1 MKRQFRY
8 IAAIVFAISAF
19 SCTRYEELDGYV
31 PAPGETVKLTLAA
44 TKGSSKA
51 STDTRVH
58 VGEVKGNTVRYHWTD
73 DDQIGVI
80 PFLADAHPNYV
91 TKESQINPD
100 DNNQAQFEAYITAEG
115 YDTPEVDLLIYYPY
129 NSSMLEGVTGNTGAE
144 FAAQGFTFR
153 LPQEQDQHGYSRDL
167 DFDASQ
173 PRIKW
178 HPSDWALSTYGL
190 AYDLATS
197 NFSSDVE
204 NGQTTAHATGE
215 FQLDHANTYFQF
227 NVYGSQ
233 SLVNPQK
240 HYGDGTW
247 KVTSITVQA
256 GNCEMTIFDGE
267 PVYNFTEPVTIAG
280 TYTFRYDYKE
290 ADFDNV
296 DKNNNNENIKLE
308 SKAGVNSIRV
318 SMHDVQNAPSI
329 GKTAEESVPAFAVI
343 NPMGIK
349 DNETYPN
356 TNCLKVAVTLYQYD
370 EDKNIVG
377 SDIRIRYYNISSL
390 VGTDIAGNYY
400 TIDFEVCDPVESYTD
415 LSEIGTA
422 NCYVIGAPGN
432 YSFDASVAGN
442 GKAPY
447 LNRTM
452 GIDPANLLP
461 QNQTEEDDNYGID
474 WLWASGLS
482 FDDVAKN
489 NSGLSD
495 EEIVKKIINSVSLS
509 GKEGQV
515 SVGLGTGLSTTT
527 LSGNVVLA
535 LYEKKPN
542 GSAGDIVWTW
552 HLWLGKPETQHYHF
566 SATNSKFQYTNED
579 WYMMDRNLGA
589 ESNKLGDPRSTG
601 LYYQSGRKEP
611 IIGFAEKDNAKEWA
625 DGNRITTYA
634 NKKVFDDRAEWT
646 AGMSYSNYNTLRYP
660 MALVS
665 AIPNEDNTSDYH
677 FAWTSSQVA
686 EVYYSTANDT
696 KSIFDPCP
704 PGYRLPT
711 VREWDN
717 LKAEKY
723 LWITGGYESGA
734 FGYCL
739 WKELA
744 PEFVGDSDERTI
756 DYAKRIAGG
765 DFYTVNDE
773 YEREYHIVRS
783 SGTGSEVVTNFP
795 NTGVLLSD
803 GQWMHIKE
811 EGNYK
816 EITKIEHGQG
826 PELTATI
833 ASSTSYQ
840 VETPAFSSIGFVTD
854 LYVRVFYAE
863 SDVRYLFSTA
873 EETDPDN
880 PQYRYLDNFH
890 QKDEDGKYTDAEKPV
905 YDSSNDFAAYSG
917 NVLYAYRY
925 DNYAQQWSNATV
937 VTIGSGTVSC
947 AAGDPISTELPWT
960 ELTVSFNDASGQ
972 YFYSAVDLLTRVD
985 IPGST
990 ITISCESLSYNALGN
1005 VSLYF
1010 CQTDGSVATAPTEV
1024 VVTKNADGT
1033 YSVATTRWGS
1043 YSNVTGGEYIDGE
1056 RATSALWTSGRI
1068 DSSDGQNYFYSTY
1081 WFGPGELTTY
1091 GWTAKNENGEY
1102 HVLGNTGQAPAP
1114 FHERR
1119 ATYGLEFNPVAI
1131 NIYKTGY
1138 GNANEQY
1145 PSPYYDND
1153 PAVPT
1158 RCIREYDNV
1167 STPVVSE

>member
-1 MKRQFRY
+1 M
-8 IAAIVFAISAF
+8 
-19 SCTRYEELDGYV
+19 
-31 PAPGETVKLTLAA
+31 PAPGETVKLTLSA

-80 PFLADAHPNYV
+80 PFLADAYPNYV
-91 TKESQINPD
+91 TKETQINPD

-129 NSSMLEGVTGNTGAE
+129 NSSMLEGVTGNSGAE
-144 FAAQGFTFR
+144 YAAQGFTFR

-197 NFSSDVE
+197 NFSSEEE

-256 GNCEMTIFDGE
+256 GNCEMTIFDGK

-280 TYTFRYDYKE
+280 TYSFKYNYKA

-296 DKNNNNENIKLE
+296 DKNNNNENIILE
-308 SKAGVNSIRV
+308 SLAGVNSVKV

-329 GKTAEESVPAFAVI
+329 GNTTEESVPAFAVI

-349 DNETYPN
+349 DNEKYPN

-377 SDIRIRYYNISSL
+377 SDTRIRYYNISSL

-422 NCYVIGAPGN
+422 NCYIIGAPGN

-447 LNRTM
+447 RDRTM
-452 GIDPANLLP
+452 GVDPTNLLP
-461 QNQTEEDDNYGID
+461 NNQTEEDDNYGID

-482 FDDVAKN
+482 FDEVAKN
-489 NSGLSD
+489 NSGLSE
-495 EEIVKKIINSVSLS
+495 EEIVNKIINSVSLS
-509 GKEGQV
+509 GKDGQV
-515 SVGLGTGLSTTT
+515 SVGLGTGLSTTI

-535 LYEKKPN
+535 LYKKN
-542 GSAGDIVWTW
+542 TDGTAGDIVWTW

-566 SATNSKFQYTNED
+566 SATNSEFQYTNED

-589 ESNKLGDPRSTG
+589 ESNKLGDPRSAG

-611 IIGFAEKDNAKEWA
+611 IIGFAEKNNAKEWV

-646 AGMSYSNYNTLRYP
+646 AGMSYSNYNTLKYP

-665 AIPNEDNTSDYH
+665 NIPNEENTSDYH
-677 FAWTSSQVA
+677 FAWTSSQAA
-686 EVYYSTANDT
+686 EVSYSTANDT

-744 PEFVGDSDERTI
+744 PEFVGDSDMRTI

-783 SGTGSEVVTNFP
+783 SGTGSEVVTTFP

-803 GQWMHIKE
+803 GQWKHIKE
-811 EGNYK
+811 EGQYADSYT
-816 EITKIEHGQG
+816 IDHGQG
-826 PELTATI
+826 PELTANI
-833 ASSTSYQ
+833 TSYDTGYNVEAPYFSKVEFFTSSKLVRAYYQ
-840 VETPAFSSIGFVTD
+840 DPGAKYRFCYSAVTDPETPPDDQLYFEAENMTSSDFGVWDGLT
-854 LYVRVFYAE
+854 LYVYKYDEYAE
-863 SDVRYLFSTA
+863 M
-873 EETDPDN
+873 
-880 PQYRYLDNFH
+880 
-890 QKDEDGKYTDAEKPV
+890 
-905 YDSSNDFAAYSG
+905 
-917 NVLYAYRY
+917 
-925 DNYAQQWSNATV
+925 WSNPSV
-937 VTIGSGTVSC
+937 ITVSLTNETFDQTQ
-947 AAGDPISTELPWT
+947 GDPITTELIYSDLVV
-960 ELTVSFNDASGQ
+960 EFSANNVAGS

-985 IPGST
+985 IVGNTFS
-990 ITISCESLSYNALGN
+990 IACERLTYNTLGN

-1024 VVTKNADGT
+1024 VVTKNSDGT
-1033 YSVATTRWGS
+1033 YSVASSTRWS
-1043 YSNVTGGEYIDGE
+1043 AYSDVRGGEYISGE

-1068 DSSDGQNYFYSTY
+1068 DSSDGTNFFYSTY
-1081 WFGPGELTTY
+1081 WFGPAELTTY
-1091 GWTAKNENGEY
+1091 GWAAKNDKGEY
-1102 HVLGNTGQAPAP
+1102 HVLDNTGQAPAP
-1114 FHERR
+1114 YHERR

-1131 NIYKTGY
+1131 NIYKDGY
-1138 GNANEQY
+1138 GDSAEQY

-1167 STPVVSE
+1167 STQTVSE

>member
-1 MKRQFRY
+1 M
-8 IAAIVFAISAF
+8 
-19 SCTRYEELDGYV
+19 
-31 PAPGETVKLTLAA
+31 PAPGETVKLTLSA

-91 TKESQINPD
+91 TKETQINPD

-129 NSSMLEGVTGNTGAE
+129 NSSMLEGVTGNSGAE
-144 FAAQGFTFR
+144 YAAQGFTFR

-197 NFSSDVE
+197 NFSSEEE

-256 GNCEMTIFDGE
+256 GNCEMTIFDGK

-280 TYTFRYDYKE
+280 TYCFKYDYEE

-296 DKNNNNENIKLE
+296 DKNNNNENILLE
-308 SKAGVNSIRV
+308 SLAGVNSVKV

-329 GKTAEESVPAFAVI
+329 GNTTEESVPAFAVI

-377 SDIRIRYYNISSL
+377 SDTRIRYYNISSL

-422 NCYVIGAPGN
+422 NCYIIGAPGN
-432 YSFDASVAGN
+432 YSFDVSVAGN
-442 GKAPY
+442 GKAPFDG
-447 LNRTM
+447 NTM
-452 GIDPANLLP
+452 GIDDPTNLLP
-461 QNQTEEDDNYGID
+461 NNQTEEDDNYGID

-482 FDDVAKN
+482 FDEVAKN
-489 NSGLSD
+489 NSGLSE
-495 EEIVKKIINSVSLS
+495 EEIVSKIINSVSLS
-509 GKEGQV
+509 GKDGQV
-515 SVGLGTGLSTTT
+515 SVGLGTGLSTTI
-527 LSGNVVLA
+527 LSGNVILA
-535 LYEKKPN
+535 LYEKKPD
-542 GSAGDIVWTW
+542 GTAGDIVWTW

-566 SATNSKFQYTNED
+566 SATNSEFRYTNED

-589 ESNKLGDPRSTG
+589 ESNKLGDPRSAG

-611 IIGFAEKDNAKEWA
+611 IIGFAEKNNAKEWV

-634 NKKVFDDRAEWT
+634 NKEVFDDRAEWT
-646 AGMSYSNYNTLRYP
+646 AGMEYSSNYNTLKYP

-665 AIPNEDNTSDYH
+665 DIPNEEKTSGYH
-677 FAWTSSQVA
+677 YAWTSSQAA

-696 KSIFDPCP
+696 KSMFDPCP

-744 PEFVGDSDERTI
+744 PEFVGDSDMRTI

-783 SGTGSEVVTNFP
+783 SGTGSEVVTTFP

-803 GQWMHIKE
+803 GQWKHIKE

-816 EITKIEHGQG
+816 EISTIEHGQG
-826 PELTATI
+826 PELTATL
-833 ASSTSYQ
+833 SSNANYE
-840 VETPAFSSIGFVTD
+840 VETPVFNKIGFVTSEYIEVD
-854 LYVRVFYAE
+854 LPERGVK
-863 SDVRYLFSTA
+863 YLFSTA
-873 EETDPDN
+873 AESDPEN
-880 PQYRYLDNFH
+880 PQSQYAVNF
-890 QKDEDGKYTDAEKPV
+890 DAE
-905 YDSSNDFAAYSG
+905 G
-917 NVLYAYRY
+917 NITWNYNHLYAVSPLYVYKY
-925 DNYAQQWSNATV
+925 DAYAQMWSNPTV
-937 VTIGSGTVSC
+937 VTIENGTVTC
-947 AAGDPISTELPWT
+947 TAGTPISTGLTWT

-985 IPGST
+985 IEGST
-990 ITISCESLSYNALGN
+990 ITINCETLSYNALGN

-1024 VVTKNADGT
+1024 VLTKNADGT
-1033 YSVATTRWGS
+1033 YSVATIRWGS
-1043 YSNVTGGEYIDGE
+1043 YTNKTGGEYIDGE

-1068 DSSDGQNYFYSTY
+1068 DSSDGQNFFYSTY
-1081 WFGPGELTTY
+1081 WFGPAELTTY
-1091 GWTAKNENGEY
+1091 GWAKKNENGDY
-1102 HVLGNTGQAPAP
+1102 HVLDNTGKAPAP
-1114 FHERR
+1114 YHERR
-1119 ATYGLEFNPVAI
+1119 ATYGFEFNPVAI
-1131 NIYKTGY
+1131 NIYKDGY
-1138 GNANEQY
+1138 GDSAEQY
-1145 PSPYYDND
+1145 PSPYYDDD

-1167 STPVVSE
+1167 SAQ